1 MKAIILCAGYG
12 TRLGDL
18 TKDTPKPMLPVN
30 GKPLLEY
37 IVDNCRKY
45 SFTDIAINLH
55 YKGDSIRSYFGDG
68 TGCGVRISYFHEQEL
83 LGTAGSVRAMQSF
96 IDNDEPFL
104 VHYGDIITDQDFG
117 AMLRFH
123 TSKPEAVA
131 TLLVHTRKQS
141 NSIIVTD
148 NNNHII
154 QFIERPSDELR
165 AKHASDIV
173 NSGIALFSPEIFRY
187 IDTTAKDLPR
197 DVYSLIADKAA
208 LYAFHLDSF
217 RVAIDSVER
226 LAIAD
231 QWARSQLSEL

>member
-12 TRLGDL
+12 TRLGEL
-18 TKDTPKPMLPVN
+18 TKDTPKPMLPVS

-37 IVDNCRKY
+37 IIDNCRTHG
-45 SFTDIAINLH
+45 FTDIAINLH
-55 YKGDSIRSYFGDG
+55 YKGDAIRSYFGDG
-68 TGCGVRISYFHEQEL
+68 TRCGVKIEYFLEQEL
-83 LGTAGSVRAMQSF
+83 LGTAGSVRAMRSF
-96 IDNDEPFL
+96 IDNEEPFL
-104 VHYGDIITDQDFG
+104 VHYGDIITDQDFSV
-117 AMLRFH
+117 MHRFH
-123 TSKPEAVA
+123 ISKPDAVA

-148 NNNHII
+148 NDNRIK

-165 AKHASDIV
+165 AKHVSDLV
-173 NSGIALFSPEIFRY
+173 NSGVALFSPEIFRY
-187 IDTTAKDLPR
+187 IDITAKDLPR

-217 RVAIDSVER
+217 RVAVDSVER

-231 QWARSQLSEL
+231 QWAKRAFEL

>member
-37 IVDNCRKY
+37 IIDNFRRY
-45 SFTDIAINLH
+45 GFTDIAINLH
-55 YKGDSIRSYFGDG
+55 YKGDAIRSYFGDG
-68 TGCGVRISYFHEQEL
+68 TRHGVSITFFHEQEL

-117 AMLRFH
+117 SMLRFH
-123 TSKPEAVA
+123 KSKPDAIA

-148 NNNHII
+148 NDSRIT
-154 QFIERPSDELR
+154 QFIERPSEELR
-165 AKHASDIV
+165 AKYSSDLV
-173 NSGIALFSPEIFRY
+173 NSGIALFSPEMFSY
-187 IDTTAKDLPR
+187 ISPTAKDLPR
-197 DVYSLIADKAA
+197 DVYSSITNKAV
-208 LYAFHLDSF
+208 LYAYHLDSF
-217 RVAIDSVER
+217 RVAIDSAER
-226 LAIAD
+226 LVIAEE
-231 QWARSQLSEL
+231 WAKG